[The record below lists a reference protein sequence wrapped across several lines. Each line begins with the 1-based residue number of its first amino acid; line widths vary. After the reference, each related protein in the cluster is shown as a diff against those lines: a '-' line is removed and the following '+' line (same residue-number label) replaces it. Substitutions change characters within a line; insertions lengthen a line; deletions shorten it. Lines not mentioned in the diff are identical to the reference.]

1 MDKWRGTDGTSSV
14 DYDSNPGKSE
24 HHELQDHLQF
34 HTSYQQQQEEE
45 QPYQYPL
52 QDRQRVSTPR
62 RDYLSA
68 ADRARRNLN
77 AKLANPLAGL
87 SHETLI
93 KRGGQYARKYQIGD
107 EEDIRA
113 FELGAVLAQAPE
125 QFDNIDGLTLHETDI
140 LRREFT
146 NRWSQPRLMYLVIVL
161 CSVCAAVQGM
171 GKSSYRTSPFPIYLC
186 DIG

>member
-1 MDKWRGTDGTSSV
+1 MDKWRGTDGTSSA
-14 DYDSNPGKSE
+14 DYDSNPGRSE
-24 HHELQDHLQF
+24 QPELQDQIHFQ
-34 HTSYQQQQEEE
+34 TNYQQQQ
-45 QPYQYPL
+45 QQHQQYQFPL
-52 QDRQRVSTPR
+52 QERQSVSTPR

-87 SHETLI
+87 SHDTLI
-93 KRGGQYARKYQIGD
+93 KRGGQYARKFQVGD

-125 QFDNIDGLTLHETDI
+125 QFDNVEGLTRHEVDI

-146 NRWSQPRLMYLVIVL
+146 NRWSQPKLMYLVIVL

-171 GKSSYRTSPFPIYLC
+171 GKLFHSNSVFK
-186 DIG
+186 